1 MWLTLVLIG
10 AIGIGSSMLLKKSVI
25 EKIQEKRRYNLY
37 LASDILLYVSEIC
50 TMFGF
55 FLLATD
61 NPIHTTQYR
70 IKEDSLLKIFID
82 FFVVYQ
88 ITLLIIFKLI
98 DGHFINACQMMN
110 RAISIARGIVQRQ
123 ESADDYLE
131 AYKGREAEYT
141 YALPPEI
148 LIMFRD
154 TMEDVEMYQERY
166 QNNNLSDISIEH
178 YLYMLDSSQSLVGR
192 LVEVKQDE
200 WGVSIMKRI
209 NTNIKLKKF
218 RENYPRSTRS

>member
-1 MWLTLVLIG
+1 MGWILVLIG
-10 AIGIGSSMLLKKSVI
+10 VIGIGSSMLLKKSVI
-25 EKIQEKRRYNLY
+25 EKIQEKRKYNLY

-50 TMFGF
+50 TMFGV
-55 FLLATD
+55 FLLTTD

-110 RAISIARGIVQRQ
+110 RAISIARGIVQRH
-123 ESADDYLE
+123 ESVEHFLKV
-131 AYKGREAEYT
+131 YKDREAELT
-141 YALPPEI
+141 YAFPPEI

-154 TMEDVEMYQERY
+154 TMEDMGSYEERY
-166 QNNNLSDISIEH
+166 QSNNLSDISIDH
-178 YLYMLDSSQSLVGR
+178 YLYMLDSSKSLIDR
-192 LVEVKQDE
+192 FVEVKQDE
-200 WGVSIMKRI
+200 WGVSILKRI
-209 NTNIKLKKF
+209 NTNIRLKNF
-218 RENYPRSTRS
+218 RENYLRNTQS